1 MTPGDIMEDHI
12 IVKAKIKEY
21 AKVDGQLL
29 NVTGDFHEALAK
41 KVIQMIEDAANRAK
55 ANSRNTV
62 MQKDL

>member
-1 MTPGDIMEDHI
+1 MEDHI

-29 NVTGDFHEALAK
+29 NVTGDFHEVLAK
-41 KVIQMIEDAANRAK
+41 KVIQMIEDAAKRAK